1 MYRHPVSYLIFLV
14 TGLCFLLACNTQK
27 VNQSS
32 TDRLYKKDNN
42 DLGAEFYVYHV
53 NDSVSRLFYTF
64 SNEPL
69 VYKRTDTS
77 SYFFSNAKLVVMP
90 SPEENLSLLL
100 DTAAI
105 LIRDRQMNVAVKP
118 LKGSLYFKLRAGQK
132 YHVDVRIEDLNK
144 RIRYTNSVYSDKTS
158 KDTRQNF
165 LITNNAGDVHF
176 TPYYKAGEEVF
187 ILSDRNSEKLFNVDY
202 FLEDF
207 HLAPPPFSQ
216 EPVTRKTYKADS
228 SFSIY
233 GSNFT
238 DRSGGAVR
246 LTLPQK
252 GFYHVKTNEQTKEG
266 VTFFV
271 YEPAYPGIKN
281 SEQMIEATRYIM
293 AKREYENC
301 MLATNQKE
309 AIDKFWIDLGGSRE
323 RGTELIRKYY
333 GRVQDANKLF
343 VSYQEG
349 WKTDRGMIYIV
360 FGAPNRVIKRKNGE
374 VWIYGEVGNPNS
386 TSFTFIKVMN
396 PFTDN
401 DYRLERDETFKMPWY
416 QAVDMWRQGRVYLDN

>member
-1 MYRHPVSYLIFLV
+1 MYRHPLLYLLFLCAGILFV
-14 TGLCFLLACNTQK
+14 MACNSQK

-42 DLGAEFYVYHV
+42 ELDAEFYVYHV
-53 NDSVSRLFYTF
+53 NDSVSRLFYSF

-69 VYKRTDTS
+69 VYKRSDTS
-77 SYFFSNAKLVVMP
+77 TFFFSNVKLLVMT

-100 DTAAI
+100 DTSAL
-105 LIRDRQMNVAVKP
+105 LIRDRQLSVVVKP

-144 RIRYTNSVYSDKTS
+144 RVRYTNSVYSDKTS

-165 LITNNAGDVHF
+165 LVTNTAGEVHF
-176 TPYYKAGEEVF
+176 TPYYKAGEEVQ
-187 ILSDRNSEKLFNVDY
+187 IRSERNTERLFNVDY
-202 FLEDF
+202 FREDF
-207 HLAPPPFSQ
+207 RLSPPPFSQ
-216 EPVTRKTYKADS
+216 EPVMRKTYKPDS
-228 SFSIY
+228 TFSVY
-233 GSNFT
+233 G
-238 DRSGGAVR
+238 DGEQLK
-246 LTLPQK
+246 LTLPQR
-252 GFYHVKTNEQTKEG
+252 GFLHLKTNEQTKEG
-266 VTFFV
+266 LSFFV
-271 YEPAYPGIKN
+271 FEPSYPGIKN
-281 SEQMIEATRYIM
+281 SEQMIQATRYIM

-301 MLATNQKE
+301 ISAPNQKA
-309 AIDKFWIDLGGSRE
+309 AIDQFWIDLGGSRE

-343 VSYQEG
+343 TSYQEG

-360 FGAPNRVIKRKNGE
+360 FGAPNRVNKRKNGE
-374 VWIYGEVGNPNS
+374 VWIYGEPGNPGS
-386 TSFTFIKVMN
+386 TVFPFIKVQN

-401 DYRLERDETFKMPWY
+401 DYGLERSETYKLPWY

>member
-1 MYRHPVSYLIFLV
+1 MYRHPVSYLLFFFTGFFFLI
-14 TGLCFLLACNTQK
+14 ACTTQK

-42 DLGAEFYVYHV
+42 ELDAEFYVYHI
-53 NDSVSRLFYTF
+53 NDSVSRLFYSF

-77 SYFFSNAKLVVMP
+77 TYFFSNVKLLVMT
-90 SPEENLSLLL
+90 SPEENLSQVL

-105 LIRDRQMNVAVKP
+105 LVRDRQLNVTVKP

-132 YHVDVRIEDLNK
+132 YHVDIRIEDLNK
-144 RIRYTNSVYSDKTS
+144 RTRYTNNVYSDKTS

-165 LITNNAGDVHF
+165 LVTTTRGEVHF
-176 TPYYKAGEEVF
+176 TPYYKAGEEVV
-187 ILSDRNSEKLFNVDY
+187 ILSERNGERLFNVDY

-207 HLAPPPFSQ
+207 RLSPPPFSQ
-216 EPVTRKTYKADS
+216 EPLVRKTYKADS
-228 SFSIY
+228 TFSVY
-233 GSNFT
+233 GNGESLK
-238 DRSGGAVR
+238 

-252 GFYHVKTNEQTKEG
+252 GFYHLKTNEQTKEG

-271 YEPAYPGIKN
+271 YEPSYPGIKN
-281 SEQMIEATRYIM
+281 SEQMIQATRYIM

-301 MLATNQKE
+301 MSAANQKE

-343 VSYQEG
+343 TSYQEG
-349 WKTDRGMIYIV
+349 WKTDRGMVYIV
-360 FGAPNRVIKRKNGE
+360 FGAPNRVNKRKNGE
-374 VWIYGEVGNPNS
+374 IWIYGEPGNPSS
-386 TSFTFIKVMN
+386 TVFSFIKVLN

-401 DYRLERDETFKMPWY
+401 DYNLERSETFKMPWY

>member
-1 MYRHPVSYLIFLV
+1 MYRHPVSYLILFF
-14 TGLCFLLACNTQK
+14 TGFCFLIACNTQK

-42 DLGAEFYVYHV
+42 ELDAEFYVYHI
-53 NDSVSRLFYTF
+53 NDSVSRLFYSF

-77 SYFFSNAKLVVMP
+77 TYFFSNVKLLVMT
-90 SPEENLSLLL
+90 SPEENLSRVL
-100 DTAAI
+100 DTTAI
-105 LIRDRQMNVAVKP
+105 VIRDRQLNVAVKP

-132 YHVDVRIEDLNK
+132 YHVDIRIEDVNK
-144 RIRYTNSVYSDKTS
+144 RTRYTNSVYSDKTS

-165 LITNNAGDVHF
+165 LVTTTQGEVHF
-176 TPYYKAGEEVF
+176 TPYYKAGEEVV
-187 ILSDRNSEKLFNVDY
+187 ILSERNGGKLFNVDY
-202 FLEDF
+202 FLEEF
-207 HLAPPPFSQ
+207 RLAPPPFSQ
-216 EPVTRKTYKADS
+216 EPVARKTYKADS
-228 SFSIY
+228 TFSVY
-233 GSNFT
+233 GN
-238 DRSGGAVR
+238 GENLR

-252 GFYHVKTNEQTKEG
+252 GFYHLKTNEQTKEG

-271 YEPAYPGIKN
+271 YEPSYPGIKN
-281 SEQMIEATRYIM
+281 SEQMIQATRYIM

-301 MLATNQKE
+301 MSAANQKE

-343 VSYQEG
+343 TSYQEG
-349 WKTDRGMIYIV
+349 WKSDRGMVYIV
-360 FGAPNRVIKRKNGE
+360 FGAPNRVTKRKNGE
-374 VWIYGEVGNPNS
+374 IWIYGEPGNPSS
-386 TSFTFIKVMN
+386 TVFSFIKVMN

-401 DYRLERDETFKMPWY
+401 DYSLERSETFKMPWY

>member
-1 MYRHPVSYLIFLV
+1 MYRHPVSYLLLFC
-14 TGLCFLLACNTQK
+14 TGFCFLLACNTQK

-42 DLGAEFYVYHV
+42 ELGAEFYVYHI
-53 NDSVSRLFYTF
+53 NDSVSRLFYSF

-77 SYFFSNAKLVVMP
+77 NYFFSNVKLLVMT
-90 SPEENLSLLL
+90 SPEENLSLML

-105 LIRDRQMNVAVKP
+105 MIRDRQLNVVVHP

-132 YHVDVRIEDLNK
+132 YHVDIRIEDFNK
-144 RIRYTNSVYSDKTS
+144 RIRYTNSVYSDKSS

-165 LITNNAGDVHF
+165 LITNAAGEVHF
-176 TPYYKAGEEVF
+176 TPYYKAGEEVA
-187 ILSDRNSEKLFNVDY
+187 IASDRNSEKLFNVDY

-207 HLAPPPFSQ
+207 RLAPPPFSQ
-216 EPVTRKTYKADS
+216 DAIVRKTYKADS

-233 GSNFT
+233 GT
-238 DRSGGAVR
+238 GDQVK
-246 LTLPQK
+246 LVLPQK
-252 GFYHVKTNEQTKEG
+252 GFYHLKTNEQTKEG
-266 VTFFV
+266 VSFFV
-271 YEPAYPGIKN
+271 YEPSYPGIKN
-281 SEQMIEATRYIM
+281 SEQMIQATRYIM
-293 AKREYENC
+293 AKKEYENC
-301 MLATNQKE
+301 MSAANQKE
-309 AIDKFWIDLGGSRE
+309 AIDKFWIELGGSRE

-343 VSYQEG
+343 TSYQEG

-360 FGAPNRVIKRKNGE
+360 FGAPNRVNKRKNGE
-374 VWIYGEVGNPNS
+374 IWIYGEPGNASS
-386 TSFTFIKVMN
+386 TVFSFIKVLN

-401 DYRLERDETFKMPWY
+401 DYSLERNETFKMPWY

>member
-1 MYRHPVSYLIFLV
+1 MRRHFVSYLILLSA
-14 TGLCFLLACNTQK
+14 GLCFLAACNSQK

-42 DLGAEFYVYHV
+42 ELGAEFYVYHV

-69 VYKRTDTS
+69 VYKRTDS
-77 SYFFSNAKLVVMP
+77 SNYFFSNVKLLVMP

-105 LIRDRQMNVAVKP
+105 LIRDRQLNVAVKP

-132 YHVDVRIEDLNK
+132 YHVDIRIEDLNK

-158 KDTRQNF
+158 RNTRQNF
-165 LITNNAGDVHF
+165 LITDAMGDVHF
-176 TPYYKAGEEVF
+176 TPYYKAGEEVL
-187 ILSDRNSEKLFNVDY
+187 IRSDRYSENLFNVDY

-207 HLAPPPFSQ
+207 RLAPPPFAE
-216 EPVTRKTYKADS
+216 EPVSRKTYKADS
-228 SFSIY
+228 SFSVY
-233 GSNFT
+233 GNSFAGE
-238 DRSGGAVR
+238 GGVSVR
-246 LTLPQK
+246 LILPQK
-252 GFYHVKTNEQTKEG
+252 GFYHMKTNEQTKEG
-266 VTFFV
+266 ITFFV
-271 YEPAYPGIKN
+271 FEPSYPGIKN

-301 MLATNQKE
+301 IHASNQKE

-333 GRVQDANKLF
+333 GRVQDANRLF
-343 VSYQEG
+343 TSYQEG
-349 WKTDRGMIYIV
+349 WKTDRGMVYIV
-360 FGAPNRVIKRKNGE
+360 FGAPSRVTKRKNGE
-374 VWIYGEVGNPNS
+374 IWIYGEPGNPSS
-386 TSFTFIKVMN
+386 TVFSFIKVLN

-401 DYRLERDETFKMPWY
+401 DYSLERSETFKMPWY

>member
-1 MYRHPVSYLIFLV
+1 MYRHPVSYLLLFF
-14 TGLCFLLACNTQK
+14 TGFCFLIACNTQK

-42 DLGAEFYVYHV
+42 ELDAEFYVYHI
-53 NDSVSRLFYTF
+53 NDSISRLFYSF

-77 SYFFSNAKLVVMP
+77 TYFFSNVKLLVMT
-90 SPEENLSLLL
+90 SPEENLSQVL

-105 LIRDRQMNVAVKP
+105 LVRDRQLNVAVKP

-132 YHVDVRIEDLNK
+132 YHVDIRIEDLNK
-144 RIRYTNSVYSDKTS
+144 RTRYTNNVYSDKTS

-165 LITNNAGDVHF
+165 LVTTNQGEVHF
-176 TPYYKAGEEVF
+176 TPYYKAGEEVV
-187 ILSDRNSEKLFNVDY
+187 ILSERNGERLFNVDY

-207 HLAPPPFSQ
+207 RLAPPPFSQ
-216 EPVTRKTYKADS
+216 EPVLRKTYKADS
-228 SFSIY
+228 TFSVY
-233 GSNFT
+233 ENGESLK
-238 DRSGGAVR
+238 

-252 GFYHVKTNEQTKEG
+252 GFYHLKTNEQTKEG

-271 YEPAYPGIKN
+271 YEPSYPGIKN
-281 SEQMIEATRYIM
+281 SEQMIQATRYIM

-301 MLATNQKE
+301 MSAPNQKE

-343 VSYQEG
+343 TSYQEG
-349 WKTDRGMIYIV
+349 WKTDRGMVYIV
-360 FGAPNRVIKRKNGE
+360 FGAPNRVNKRKNGE
-374 VWIYGEVGNPNS
+374 IWIYGEPGNPSS
-386 TSFTFIKVMN
+386 TVFSFIKVLN

-401 DYRLERDETFKMPWY
+401 DYSLERSETFKMPWY